1 MKTGCVAVL
10 GCALAVGVPS
20 PCRAAEGMTLESA
33 LELAKQRSLTI
44 LASRGRVAEAAAR
57 LRARPG
63 LRANP
68 EIEAAWGARRGAPTS
83 DLEVA
88 LSQGLELGGR
98 GRARKTIDEAVLARD
113 TADADDTE
121 RIVLREVRTAFL
133 RGLHAAERLRLA
145 RSVEAGAS
153 ELHRIAERRHASG
166 DIALLEVNVAASGLA
181 RARAEVKAAGAA
193 EASAHGDLRALLD
206 IPPSEPLSL
215 AGELADQ
222 RSYDGAPILAAID
235 RRPEVRAL
243 EAQLRE
249 AEAEIRL
256 GQGLAWPEI
265 TPGVRYERDQQDR
278 VLWAG
283 LRVTLPVF
291 DRGQQLRATG
301 RARVGRL
308 RAEIEARKRLLGNQ
322 LHSALALHELRLA
335 AAAELTANSERLAD
349 NEALARRSYEVGQIG
364 LAELLLLRR
373 ESVESRREWLDS
385 LLELAEAR
393 AVLDSLAGGSR

>member
-1 MKTGCVAVL
+1 MKTVRVAALGAAVAVGL
-10 GCALAVGVPS
+10 PS
-20 PCRAAEGMTLESA
+20 PCRAVEEMTLDSA
-33 LELAKQRSLTI
+33 LERAKQRSLAI
-44 LASRGRVAEAAAR
+44 VASRGRVAEAAAR
-57 LRARPG
+57 LRARPA

-68 EIEAAWGARRGAPTS
+68 EIEAAWGAREGAAAR
-83 DLEVA
+83 DFEVA
-88 LSQGLELGGR
+88 LSQSLDLGGR
-98 GRARKTIDEAVLARD
+98 GRARTAIDEAALARD
-113 TADADDTE
+113 TADADETE
-121 RIVLREVRTAFL
+121 RTILRDVRTAFL

-166 DIALLEVNVAASGLA
+166 DIAALEVNVAASGLA
-181 RARAEVKAAGAA
+181 RARAETRSAEAAQ
-193 EASAHGDLRALLD
+193 ASAHGELRALLD
-206 IPPSEPLSL
+206 IAPGEPLSL
-215 AGELADQ
+215 AGDLADH
-222 RSYDGAPILAAID
+222 RSYDGARILATIE

-249 AEAEIRL
+249 AEAEVRL
-256 GQGLAWPEI
+256 GRGLAWPEI
-265 TPGVRYERDQQDR
+265 TPGVRYERDQEDR

-291 DRGQQLRATG
+291 DRGQQVRAMG
-301 RARVGRL
+301 RARVERL
-308 RAEIEARKRLLGNQ
+308 RGEIEARKRLLGTQ
-322 LHSALALHELRLA
+322 LQSALALHELRRA

-373 ESVESRREWLDS
+373 ENIDAHREWLDS

-393 AVLDSLAGGSR
+393 AALDSLAGGSR